1 MPFSLNRFH
10 LFLEKNIPMNS
21 MKLFY
26 RQGFTLMELLIV
38 LAIVVALF
46 AILLP
51 ALLSS
56 QLKSRIQQANI
67 QIKQLEG
74 YLEQYATENRG
85 YPTTEQGLYA
95 LIYFS
100 DNQVAAMT
108 SPTLAQPSG
117 MTPGMDPNAAF
128 SGNAVAVGG
137 ADVFGSPTGTPIG
150 PPMGTPNP
158 MGVGSPVMDTNSMGT
173 ANPMPGTMGSSTGIT
188 ANPMDSMSGM
198 MSANPM
204 GTMGGTMATM
214 WNQPFHNPQIYTLQ
228 RKRPTPYIDS
238 DKSLIDPW
246 GQPYRYDNSM
256 QYNGLN
262 KTGEA
267 KPAIWSSGPD
277 KRDGTEDDIL
287 GWDPNEAQRR
297 IAQQQQLQ
305 QFQGGM
311 GTTNPMDSMNM
322 MGNSMGNL
330 MDPSGTGMMNQPM
343 NPAGMPNQPGMA
355 SPRTPSGA
363 GMMNQPTVPA
373 GMPNQP
379 GMSNPMP
386 TPPTPTPPTS
396 TPAPMP
402 TTTPTM

>member
-1 MPFSLNRFH
+1 MPFLLTVST
-10 LFLEKNIPMNS
+10 FLEKTITMNR
-21 MKLFY
+21 MKLFC

-108 SPTLAQPSG
+108 SPALTQPSG

-128 SGNAVAVGG
+128 GGNAVAVGG
-137 ADVFGSPTGTPIG
+137 ADAFGSPTGMPIG
-150 PPMGTPNP
+150 TPTGTPMGTPNP
-158 MGVGSPVMDTNSMGT
+158 MGVANPTMDPNSMGMT
-173 ANPMPGTMGSSTGIT
+173 NPMPGTMGNPMGI
-188 ANPMDSMSGM
+188 ANPMDSMGGM
-198 MSANPM
+198 TSANPM
-204 GTMGGTMATM
+204 GTNMGGTMGTV

-238 DKSLIDPW
+238 DKSLVDPW

-267 KPAIWSSGPD
+267 KPAIWSAGPD
-277 KRDGTEDDIL
+277 KLDGTEDDIL
-287 GWDPNEAQRR
+287 GWDANEAQRR
-297 IAQQQQLQ
+297 IAQHQQQQ

-311 GTTNPMDSMNM
+311 GTTNPMDM
-322 MGNSMGNL
+322 MGNPMGNSI
-330 MDPSGTGMMNQPM
+330 DPTGGAGMMNPPMMNQPM
-343 NPAGMPNQPGMA
+343 APAGMPNQPGMMN
-355 SPRTPSGA
+355 P
-363 GMMNQPTVPA
+363 GMTQPT
-373 GMPNQP
+373 MPN
-379 GMSNPMP
+379 
-386 TPPTPTPPTS
+386 
-396 TPAPMP
+396 
-402 TTTPTM
+402 PTMPNPATPNPAMPNPTM